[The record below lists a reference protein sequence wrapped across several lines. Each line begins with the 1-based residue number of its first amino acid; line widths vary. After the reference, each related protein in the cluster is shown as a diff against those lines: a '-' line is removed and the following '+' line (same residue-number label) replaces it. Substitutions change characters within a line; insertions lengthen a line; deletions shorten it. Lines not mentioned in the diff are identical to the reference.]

1 VALFNAVFDTTFCC
15 SRRTWSNFASRLAR
29 SQEPAMPE
37 KTTGET
43 SPSRENP
50 PSRAGQ
56 GTATE
61 QKQTDQPAQTGGREK
76 GSRRTE
82 AMQGRSAQFLPG
94 PFGIAPMALVRR
106 LLEDVDR
113 MFEEVGGRAMSQG
126 GMQGGGLAS
135 AWSPAI
141 ELLERDGRLLVRA
154 ELPGLSPDD
163 VTIEAEGNSL
173 VIRGER
179 RSELEVEENGVYRTE
194 RSYGRFTR
202 AIELPEGADLSKAQ
216 ARFENGLLEISVP
229 LSEQGNRRRIEIQ
242 RSPGETRDSS
252 IH

>member
-1 VALFNAVFDTTFCC
+1 MQ
-15 SRRTWSNFASRLAR
+15 RRR
-29 SQEPAMPE
+29 
-37 KTTGET
+37 
-43 SPSRENP
+43 
-50 PSRAGQ
+50 
-56 GTATE
+56 
-61 QKQTDQPAQTGGREK
+61 
-76 GSRRTE
+76 
-82 AMQGRSAQFLPG
+82 AQFVPG
-94 PFGIAPMALVRR
+94 PFGISPMALVRR

-113 MFEEVGGRAMSQG
+113 MIEEVGVGRATNQG
-126 GMQGGGLAS
+126 GVQGLAS

-141 ELLERDGRLLVRA
+141 ELLERDGRLVVRA

>member
-1 VALFNAVFDTTFCC
+1 MQ
-15 SRRTWSNFASRLAR
+15 RRR
-29 SQEPAMPE
+29 
-37 KTTGET
+37 
-43 SPSRENP
+43 
-50 PSRAGQ
+50 
-56 GTATE
+56 
-61 QKQTDQPAQTGGREK
+61 
-76 GSRRTE
+76 
-82 AMQGRSAQFLPG
+82 AQFVPG
-94 PFGIAPMALVRR
+94 PFGISPMALVRR

-113 MFEEVGGRAMSQG
+113 MIEEVGVGRAMNQ
-126 GMQGGGLAS
+126 GGLAS

-141 ELLERDGRLLVRA
+141 ELLERDGRLVVRA
-154 ELPGLSPDD
+154 ELPGLSPED

-242 RSPGETRDSS
+242 RSPGESPDSS